1 VKARPFTTSICCEL
15 VRRWGGLGI
24 DRLIFFTPVEDEELN
39 QSLDSMGRITVNP
52 VASM

>member
-1 VKARPFTTSICCEL
+1 VNWSDVGEVL
-15 VRRWGGLGI
+15 EI

-39 QSLDSMGRITVNP
+39 QSLDSMGRITVTP